1 MTFAKNL
8 LYYTILRGV
17 RGARWLAPW
26 RMLKR
31 AAGLKPR
38 LAALKECRRI
48 LVVRPDEIGD
58 VVMTSPFFRMLR
70 LAAPQARITALTN
83 EMCRGILEH
92 CPHLD
97 EVYACPFKACISGE
111 DHRRIVA
118 WAMKFKLSRLGRGFD
133 LVLLPRA
140 DADWYGSELVAHLV
154 AGRGAVVVNSAA
166 YIKWTID
173 MPRSGKLA
181 DIIHE
186 IRRAQSDVVSNL
198 ELLRFCGAAADS
210 DSKLEFWSGPQ
221 DKLVAG
227 EWLARGEAN
236 RPKLVFH
243 PPSGRSLLKRW
254 PVGRSREFLEK
265 IISAT
270 EFEVIVVG
278 GEQDRWVLDELAG
291 VDGGRVR
298 MAFDLF
304 TLPQLGEV
312 IRRCGY
318 FLGGDSGPMHI
329 AAAVGASVVGVF
341 GYASETR
348 FRPWSVAAE
357 VVSLRYHCSPD
368 SKGTYEANCMS
379 CIYPENRCLAELT
392 ADQVLAE
399 AVRFFREG
407 SRPAAGDAVSA
418 NLRP

>member
-1 MTFAKNL
+1 MMFFAEL
-8 LYYTILRGV
+8 VFQRIFGGV
-17 RGARWLAPW
+17 RRARWLAPW
-26 RMLKR
+26 RMFKR
-31 AAGLKPR
+31 AAGVQPGLR
-38 LAALKECRRI
+38 ALDKCRRI

-70 LAAPQARITALTN
+70 VSAPQARITALTS
-83 EMCRGILEH
+83 ETCRCLLEH

-97 EVYACPFKACISGE
+97 AVYACPFKPMTSGE
-111 DHRRIVA
+111 DQARVVA
-118 WAMKFKLSRLGRGFD
+118 AAMKLKLSRWGRGFD

-140 DADWYGSELVAHLV
+140 DADWYGSELAAHLV
-154 AGRGAVVVNSAA
+154 AGPGAVVLNSAA
-166 YIKWTID
+166 YIRWTIEP
-173 MPRSGKLA
+173 PRSGKLA
-181 DIIHE
+181 DLIHE
-186 IRRAQSDVVSNL
+186 IRAPQSDVASNL

-210 DSKLEFWSGPQ
+210 ESKLEFWSGPQ
-221 DKLVAG
+221 DKSFAAK
-227 EWLARGEAN
+227 WLAGGDAN

-254 PVGRSREFLEK
+254 PAGRSREFIAK
-265 IISAT
+265 TVSQT
-270 EFEVIVVG
+270 DFEVIVVG

-291 VDGGRVR
+291 MDGGRVR
-298 MAFDLF
+298 VALDVF
-304 TLPQLGEV
+304 TLPELGEV
-312 IRRCGY
+312 IRQCGY
-318 FLGGDSGPMHI
+318 FVGGDSGPMHI
-329 AAAVGASVVGVF
+329 AAAAGAKVVGIF

-368 SKGTYEANCMS
+368 SKGTYEPNCMS

-399 AVRFFREG
+399 AMRFFREG
-407 SRPAAGDAVSA
+407 SRPAACDAVSA